1 MESFKNIDIWLK
13 ELKTHANPDAKVFI
27 IGNKLDLE
35 SNRKVSKE
43 EALRYKEEYKLD
55 YFTECSAK
63 SGLNAKD
70 VFVEATKILY
80 NDYLKYKD
88 SVSLIYLKI
97 NYDFFNIRGLL
108 LSCLTAQALDKR
120 LLQKIDLIW
129 KEILKIQLQKK
140 RKRDV
145 VKKIIRK

>member
-88 SVSLIYLKI
+88 SVS
-97 NYDFFNIRGLL
+97 
-108 LSCLTAQALDKR
+108 
-120 LLQKIDLIW
+120 
-129 KEILKIQLQKK
+129 
-140 RKRDV
+140 
-145 VKKIIRK
+145 